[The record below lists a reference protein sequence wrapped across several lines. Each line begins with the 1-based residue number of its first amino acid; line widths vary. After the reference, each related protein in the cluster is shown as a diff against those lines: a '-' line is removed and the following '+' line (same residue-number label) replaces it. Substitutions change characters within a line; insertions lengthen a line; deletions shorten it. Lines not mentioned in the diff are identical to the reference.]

1 MVCVGTNRGPVHQGL
16 TVWVRNVQLAQL
28 PLLQLLLLQL
38 PLLLQQLPLP
48 QLHLQ
53 QLQQHQPHLPQA
65 QPPQAQPPQ
74 PQSLAMRRVESCV
87 RTLSTTLPGHAAA
100 RTPVSASP
108 TRAPY
113 ARELTWPWATPASV
127 LLKEALVPVL
137 VQTYA
142 WTMYALHQTAPVSS
156 LSMVCVSRRTPHP
169 P

>member
-16 TVWVRNVQLAQL
+16 TVWVGNVQLVQLLLQPLQL

-53 QLQQHQPHLPQA
+53 QLQQHQPHLPQ
-65 QPPQAQPPQ
+65 PQ
-74 PQSLAMRRVESCV
+74 PQSLVMRRVESCV
-87 RTLSTTLPGHAAA
+87 RTLSTTLPGRAAA

-113 ARELTWPWATPASV
+113 ARELTWTWVTPASV
-127 LLKEALVPVL
+127 LPKEALVPVL
-137 VQTYA
+137 VQ
-142 WTMYALHQTAPVSS
+142 
-156 LSMVCVSRRTPHP
+156 
-169 P
+169 

>member
-1 MVCVGTNRGPVHQGL
+1 MVCVGTNKGPVHQGS
-16 TVWVRNVQLAQL
+16 TVCLGNVQQG
-28 PLLQLLLLQL
+28 LLLLQHLLL
-38 PLLLQQLPLP
+38 PLLLQQLPLL

-53 QLQQHQPHLPQA
+53 QLQQPQPHLPPP
-65 QPPQAQPPQ
+65 QPPQVPPPQ
-74 PQSLAMRRVESCV
+74 PQSLVMRRVESCV
-87 RTLSTTLPGHAAA
+87 RTLSTTLPGRAAA

-108 TRAPY
+108 TRALY
-113 ARELTWPWATPASV
+113 ARELIWPWVTPASV

-137 VQTYA
+137 VLIYA

>member
-16 TVWVRNVQLAQL
+16 TVWVGNVQLVQLLLPPLQL

-53 QLQQHQPHLPQA
+53 QLQQHQPHLPQP
-65 QPPQAQPPQ
+65 QPPQVLPPQ

-87 RTLSTTLPGHAAA
+87 RTLSTTLPGRAAA

-113 ARELTWPWATPASV
+113 ARELTWTW
-127 LLKEALVPVL
+127 
-137 VQTYA
+137 
-142 WTMYALHQTAPVSS
+142 
-156 LSMVCVSRRTPHP
+156 
-169 P
+169 